1 MDVWGRWVGLSYAKR
16 SFFKD
21 LLGHRVELSLSAVL
35 EDSSQGAK
43 AMGILKGVNDDFVC
57 LESFDSY
64 GDLVRIFINLRCQNV
79 LCLIDRGEDSLR

>member
-1 MDVWGRWVGLSYAKR
+1 
-16 SFFKD
+16 

-43 AMGILKGVNDDFVC
+43 AMGILKEVNDNFVC

-64 GDLVRIFINLRCQNV
+64 GDLVKIFVNLRVQSV
-79 LCLIDRGEDSLR
+79 LCIIDRGKGS